1 MLKVYITD
9 LAAYNS
15 GFLIGEWVELP
26 MYKEELD
33 AKVAEILKK
42 GSEAC
47 GFGEE
52 HEEFFITDF
61 EWDGT
66 QLFKVE
72 EYSNLDE
79 LNEKCEQIGDLSDED
94 QRKVAYLMDYVGFD
108 FDDALERYEDVTIYE
123 STTLK
128 EIAEDYIYETIDM
141 DSLPDIIRNN
151 IDFDGIAVDFD
162 VSGEYDSVDGDIF
175 HFVN

>member
-1 MLKVYITD
+1 MLKVYVTD
-9 LAAYNS
+9 LASYNS
-15 GFLIGEWVELP
+15 GYLIGEFCTLP
-26 MYKEELD
+26 MDKTELD
-33 AKVAEILKK
+33 AKVAEILAK
-42 GSEAC
+42 GAKAC
-47 GFGEE
+47 GETE
-52 HEEFFITDF
+52 HEEYFITDYEF
-61 EWDGT
+61 EGT
-66 QLFKVE
+66 KLFKVE

-79 LNEKCEQIGDLSDED
+79 LNEKCEQIADLSDED

-128 EIAEDYIYETIDM
+128 EIAEDFIYETVDM

-151 IDFDGIAVDFD
+151 IDFDGIAVDLD
-162 VSGEYDSVDGDIF
+162 ISGEYDSVDGDIF